1 MRNFVYQIRCTL
13 WSIAA
18 ELEYSLYPWKTKEPP
33 QWAIERYNVDHGIT
47 DTFEDHMYY
56 GWLKN
61 LEERTAKLQLEM
73 IAVQKQLQESEK

>member
-1 MRNFVYQIRCTL
+1 MFLVDNRCRVGVFTL
-13 WSIAA
+13 P
-18 ELEYSLYPWKTKEPP
+18 LENKEKLP
-33 QWAIERYNVDHGIT
+33 QWVVERYNVDHGIT

>member
-33 QWAIERYNVDHGIT
+33 QWAIERYNYTSEVELSTKIKFIYQIIG
-47 DTFEDHMYY
+47 
-56 GWLKN
+56 KN
-61 LEERTAKLQLEM
+61 LLTQPQLQL
-73 IAVQKQLQESEK
+73 V